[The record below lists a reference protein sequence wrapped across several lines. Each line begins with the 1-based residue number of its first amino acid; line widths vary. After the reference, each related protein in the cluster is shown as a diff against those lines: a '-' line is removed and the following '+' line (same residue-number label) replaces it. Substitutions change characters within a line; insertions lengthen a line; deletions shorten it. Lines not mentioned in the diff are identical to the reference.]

1 MFDIGL
7 NEDGSSNPDFRL
19 NPTNY
24 LNNDTNY
31 VYMGSTD
38 ATGQLWLLPVKKNG
52 KDYLIRLVE
61 HGGPE
66 LYIINDLISDMNT
79 YKTQAQES
87 LTKALSLVASGGDTS
102 AIQDACYQSILNDA
116 NYKANKYF
124 LDVITNMGVTSTY
137 SSVVYA
143 SSSKPI
149 THYVIDIVDIQ
160 QKD

>member
-1 MFDIGL
+1 M
-7 NEDGSSNPDFRL
+7 
-19 NPTNY
+19 
-24 LNNDTNY
+24 
-31 VYMGSTD
+31 
-38 ATGQLWLLPVKKNG
+38 
-52 KDYLIRLVE
+52 
-61 HGGPE
+61 
-66 LYIINDLISDMNT
+66 YIINDLISDMNT

-160 QKD
+160 